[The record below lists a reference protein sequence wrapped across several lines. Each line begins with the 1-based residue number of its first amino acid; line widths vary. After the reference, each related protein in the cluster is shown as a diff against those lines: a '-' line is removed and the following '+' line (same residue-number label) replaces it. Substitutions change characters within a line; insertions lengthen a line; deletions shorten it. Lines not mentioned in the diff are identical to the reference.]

1 MLETFKSQDLSAFSC
16 EQGIFAEHL
25 QNPCSCHRQTLTSSG
40 QCIHVPG
47 TPEARMHIETGD
59 VGLDRVVAWYFNLL
73 LSVCLASH
81 CPHPLQEAT
90 ASSR

>member
-1 MLETFKSQDLSAFSC
+1 
-16 EQGIFAEHL
+16 
-25 QNPCSCHRQTLTSSG
+25 
-40 QCIHVPG
+40 
-47 TPEARMHIETGD
+47 MHIETGD

-81 CPHPLQEAT
+81 RPHPLQEAT